1 MILNNIAEMVGTE
14 LKIDLH
20 QKNRKQPVIYARAI
34 YYRLA
39 REYTPYSLQRIAD
52 VFNKNHAT
60 ALHGYKLFEN
70 FKMQPKLYAQELQ
83 AYKNIASVLEKVK
96 VEKKETHVERLI
108 REKELAEQQRDEA
121 LEKASKVEYRLYRL
135 VSFLNGYYKTDKY
148 NKYAEV

>member
-1 MILNNIAEMVGTE
+1 MILKNIAEMVGEE

-60 ALHGYKLFEN
+60 ALHGFKMFEN
-70 FKMQPKLYAQELQ
+70 FKIQPKLYAQELQ

-96 VEKKETHVERLI
+96 VEKKETHI
-108 REKELAEQQRDEA
+108 REKELAEKQRDEA
-121 LEKASKVEYRLYRL
+121 IQKASKVEYRLYRL
-135 VSFLNGYYKTDKY
+135 ISFLNGYYKTKKY
-148 NKYAEV
+148 NKYLEA